1 MPRGTKV
8 TDADLAQVQKLR
20 GEGMTVKD
28 IAKKLKLNYWQTYSR
43 LRKMGGV
50 KRRAKGGAGRG
61 RPVQRQ
67 TVRSM
72 PMVGNGARSAANEM
86 SRWAQALVNAGM
98 DPMALAVE
106 LLKLGK

>member
-1 MPRGTKV
+1 MPRGQKV

-50 KRRAKGGAGRG
+50 KRRAKGGPRG
-61 RPVQRQ
+61 RRAQRQ
-67 TVRSM
+67 AVRSM
-72 PMVGNGARSAANEM
+72 RVRNGARSSGSDL
-86 SRWAQALVNAGM
+86 SRWAQALVNAGV

-106 LLKLGK
+106 LLRVGR

>member
-50 KRRAKGGAGRG
+50 KRRAKGVARG
-61 RPVQRQ
+61 RRVQRQ
-67 TVRSM
+67 VVRSM
-72 PMVGNGARSAANEM
+72 PAVRNGARSSGSDL
-86 SRWAQALVNAGM
+86 SRWAQALVNAGV

-106 LLKLGK
+106 LLKVGR